1 MKKVSV
7 TILGRIVEGATIEVD
22 TEDYY
27 LNNDSKEDAINDLK
41 IDLEKQFARENC
53 ESFDGHDDADFLIE
67 EFLEELEKYNWDIPL
82 EEREPSE
89 N

>member
-1 MKKVSV
+1 MKKISV
-7 TILGRIVEGATIEVD
+7 TILGRIVEGATLEVD

-27 LNNDSKEDAINDLK
+27 LDYNSKEDAINNLK
-41 IDLEKQFARENC
+41 KELEKEFARENC
-53 ESFDGHDDADFLIE
+53 ESFDGHDDTDFLIE